1 MPTSR
6 TRRASFT
13 LAVLCI
19 LAVARTGGAQKP
31 SASPSRAPQ
40 GDMVSGISCDAME
53 GARMHIHQ
61 HLLLLDHGKPVAIPA
76 NVGQR
81 PDRNCLYWVHT
92 HTPDGIVHV
101 EAPQAGTFTLA
112 DFFMIWGEPLSR
124 TEAASM
130 KAAKGTSLRF
140 WVNGQPFAGDPRAIP
155 LLAHS
160 DIVIEAGPPF
170 TPPPSFT
177 NWGSM

>member
-13 LAVLCI
+13 LAVGFI

-31 SASPSRAPQ
+31 SASPPRAPQ

-92 HTPDGIVHV
+92 HTPDGIVHI
-101 EAPQAGTFTLA
+101 EAPQARTFTLA

-130 KAAKGTSLRF
+130 KAAKGASLRF
-140 WVNGQPFAGDPRAIP
+140 WVNGQPFTGDPRTIP

-170 TPPPSFT
+170 TPPPAFT